1 MTAEE
6 VKNTA
11 KETRT
16 AQKMKKGSDSGV
28 PKLKGTIRAFF
39 RGRGFGFI
47 RPVQDEEVEEDEE
60 EEKKREVMVHW
71 EDVVTDDPFPYIK
84 KGTKVEYLVTEEDG
98 KLQAKEV
105 TLAGGAKIPVF
116 TKPYEDREV
125 NKEDTYKG
133 SVAFYNVWRGWG
145 MLNPDEEITWKDTTT
160 SGGLFFSKQGIST
173 ATPLR
178 RGYRA
183 KVQKGLRVAFKIYKD
198 KKGLGA
204 FELKNEDETPIELET
219 KEERRKKVEEENSKK
234 RKLVEGEDDTN
245 PAKKAKSIKQLLKE
259 RKNDVKE
266 KTYIGKVKFYKPQK
280 KFGFIIPHKSIEY
293 KGEHWKRVF
302 VREEDIV
309 CFTQN
314 IGLIKG
320 TEVKF
325 QIYKD
330 SRGVGAHDIRNLDDT
345 PIEFEPKEKA
355 TGSEK
360 VEQLSSETA
369 NS

>member
-6 VKNTA
+6 VENTA
-11 KETRT
+11 KETQT
-16 AQKMKKGSDSGV
+16 AVKFEKSSYPGV
-28 PKLKGTIRAFF
+28 PKLTGTIRAFF

-47 RPVQDEEVEEDEE
+47 RPVQDEDEEEDEE

-84 KGTKVEYLVTEEDG
+84 KGTKVEYIVTQENG

-116 TKPYEDREV
+116 TKPYKDREV

-133 SVAFYNVWRGWG
+133 TVAFYNVWRGWG
-145 MLNPDEEITWKDTTT
+145 MLKPDEDITWKDTTT

-173 ATPLR
+173 ATPLK

-183 KVQKGLRVAFKIYKD
+183 KVEKGLRVAFKIYKD

-204 FELKNEDETPIELET
+204 CELKNEDETPIELET
-219 KEERRKKVEEENSKK
+219 KEERRKQVEEKNSKK
-234 RKLVEGEDDTN
+234 RKLLEGDDETN
-245 PAKKAKSIKQLLKE
+245 PEKKAKTIEQMLKE
-259 RKNDVKE
+259 RKIDPKE
-266 KTYIGKVKFYKPQK
+266 TTYIGRVKFYKPKK
-280 KFGFIIPHKSIEY
+280 KFGFIIPHKSIEF
-293 KGEHWKRVF
+293 KGEHCKRVF

-309 CFTQN
+309 CFTQQ
-314 IGLIKG
+314 IGLVKG
-320 TEVKF
+320 TTVKF
-325 QIYKD
+325 QVYKD
-330 SRGVGAHDIRNLDDT
+330 SRGIGAHDIRNLDDT
-345 PIEFEPKEKA
+345 PIEFEPEEQA

-360 VEQLSSETA
+360 V
-369 NS
+369 